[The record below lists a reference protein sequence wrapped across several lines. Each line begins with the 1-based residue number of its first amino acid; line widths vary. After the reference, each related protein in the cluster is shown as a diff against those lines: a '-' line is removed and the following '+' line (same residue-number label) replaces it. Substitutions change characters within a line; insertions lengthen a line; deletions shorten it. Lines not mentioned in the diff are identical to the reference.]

1 MGIGAEA
8 MAENGRCSAGFGIHG
23 VLDCSDFGTL
33 FRKRNSVNARLPL
46 VAVASM
52 TKPTAKNLLGPE
64 VARLRTERGLSQ
76 AALAATAQRAGWDIS
91 RETLAKIESGVR
103 CVTDIEA
110 VKLAKVF
117 KVRVVDLFPSK
128 YRD

>member
-1 MGIGAEA
+1 M
-8 MAENGRCSAGFGIHG
+8 
-23 VLDCSDFGTL
+23 
-33 FRKRNSVNARLPL
+33 
-46 VAVASM
+46 ASM
-52 TKPTAKNLLGPE
+52 KKPAANLIGPE

-110 VKLAKVF
+110 AKLAKVF
-117 KVRVVDLFPSK
+117 KVPVADLFPAK
-128 YRD
+128 HRG